1 MHKTRKSEVQLT
13 GCSLQHF
20 YSWNSTTTSFSCC
33 RKNHNP
39 QIHSMKD
46 SPQNISRGLQ
56 IISII
61 LIPWP
66 QLRWIISRHSF
77 WPDYQAQQSLSCP
90 FSHFA
95 CPPSHEA
102 YTSPDT
108 FFLLAFFKE
117 RILCKW
123 YAILWQKV
131 ENMFVEAVSSVSIHQ
146 IWFPSTSESEAQT
159 LSSRILFPCIFVFL
173 YQNREKL
180 VLSLSE
186 IMRKPRL

>member
-117 RILCKW
+117 RILCKMICHPVTKGRKNICRSC
-123 YAILWQKV
+123 ILRFNSPDLISKHLRVWGSDSQLKNSFPLYFCV
-131 ENMFVEAVSSVSIHQ
+131 PVS
-146 IWFPSTSESEAQT
+146 E
-159 LSSRILFPCIFVFL
+159 
-173 YQNREKL
+173 
-180 VLSLSE
+180 
-186 IMRKPRL
+186 